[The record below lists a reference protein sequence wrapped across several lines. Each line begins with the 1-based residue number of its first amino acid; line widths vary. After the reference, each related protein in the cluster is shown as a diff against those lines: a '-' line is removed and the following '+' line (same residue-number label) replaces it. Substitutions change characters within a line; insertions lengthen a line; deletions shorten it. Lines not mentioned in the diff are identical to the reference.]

1 MTFSANGVTL
11 PLLRTPSCGCR
22 LPFPFYG
29 CRLLGSVRERVAG
42 GEVLSQSGKRTLLKA
57 PPINHGLLDAPGKAS
72 FEASEKE
79 ASEYKYLGEG
89 CRYVYKHGVPGWPES
104 LTAAP

>member
-1 MTFSANGVTL
+1 MAYWMHL
-11 PLLRTPSCGCR
+11 
-22 LPFPFYG
+22 
-29 CRLLGSVRERVAG
+29 
-42 GEVLSQSGKRTLLKA
+42 
-57 PPINHGLLDAPGKAS
+57 GKAS